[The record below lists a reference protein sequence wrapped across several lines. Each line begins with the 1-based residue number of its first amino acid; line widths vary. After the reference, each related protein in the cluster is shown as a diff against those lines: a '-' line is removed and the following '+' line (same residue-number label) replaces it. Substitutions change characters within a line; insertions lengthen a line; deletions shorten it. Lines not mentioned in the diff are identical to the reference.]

1 MALPST
7 PAMNAPVLPYDQLR
21 TAVQANDLARVQQ
34 LRREG
39 VNIGHL
45 RYQNF
50 YLLRLSVT
58 VVSSAIMRELLSWGV
73 TLENLRQSGILKEF
87 LKFPYPDT
95 IEVLNVFRE
104 YGLNGDDLRYT
115 ILFSLGAD
123 VDVYLNEHGNLG
135 YASQETLTAI
145 TEYLRAWNAE
155 PPRFAPG
162 ITPDDDERIDFL
174 LDATSHIEILR
185 QHRNVWATLED
196 LRAQNYRVFRAALS
210 YGIREI
216 LEFMWSWGLTLE
228 DARNDHSIMIID
240 ALEDESASS
249 LRFLR
254 DIGLTAENLRD
265 AFATHHG
272 ETLESFA
279 YDEDDEIS
287 RFLREWAGLP
297 EQREVMVF
305 PDTLELQMQALR
317 NAITSRNIRALV
329 DYHDQ
334 ENGPDSNF
342 LRENNHELWR
352 LAIRSGDPEILDE
365 LWNWGITLDDLRESN
380 SLIVALENHTN
391 EVSLVFLQRWGMTRN
406 DLIAALTQR
415 PHLFSPTDE
424 SIRGHFLRRWLA
436 EDVRPVARVPIPSA
450 PIIIMI
456 PRSEWTQYGN
466 HKIREAVRKSDIDSI
481 QRMEGI
487 TVEDVRENNC
497 ELLRLAIFIGST
509 IIAQFFWNKG
519 LTVNDLRVQNNVML
533 FTAVRNNSVPMLAF
547 LQGCGLTVEDAND
560 PVTKPYELA
569 VKQSHPGVLD
579 FFSEWREETFT
590 CNGEEL
596 VCGICTSPLI
606 SLANGLVSADTV
618 LYGTR
623 CYHVFHEEHLLEWL
637 NTGKNTCPMCR
648 QDLGNNFKQL
658 RILAGTTSEQACAD
672 ITRELL
678 RPASS

>member
-1 MALPST
+1 MALPSVE
-7 PAMNAPVLPYDQLR
+7 NDLFSSQYRQLLA
-21 TAVQANDLARVQQ
+21 AVQGGNLAQVRE

-39 VNIGHL
+39 ANITHL
-45 RYQNF
+45 RHLNF
-50 YLLRLSVT
+50 NIFEESFH
-58 VVSSAIMRELLSWGV
+58 SAAIMRELLSWGV
-73 TLENLRQSGILKEF
+73 TLDDLRRNSF
-87 LKFPYPDT
+87 LSRLLEVPSPDT
-95 IEVLNVFRE
+95 IEILDLFRE
-104 YGLNGDDLRYT
+104 YGLNGDDLRHT
-115 ILFSLGAD
+115 IVFTIDSD
-123 VDVYLNEHGNLG
+123 VDVYIDE
-135 YASQETLTAI
+135 YQDTDQAPRTILTAI
-145 TEYLRAWNAE
+145 AEYLRAWNAE
-155 PPRFAPG
+155 PPRFVPG

-265 AFATHHG
+265 AFATHHH
-272 ETLESFA
+272 ETLEIFVSEE
-279 YDEDDEIS
+279 DEMG
-287 RFLREWAGLP
+287 RFVREWAGLP

-648 QDLGNNFKQL
+648 QDLGTNFKQL
-658 RILAGTTSEQACAD
+658 RIVAGTTSEQACAD